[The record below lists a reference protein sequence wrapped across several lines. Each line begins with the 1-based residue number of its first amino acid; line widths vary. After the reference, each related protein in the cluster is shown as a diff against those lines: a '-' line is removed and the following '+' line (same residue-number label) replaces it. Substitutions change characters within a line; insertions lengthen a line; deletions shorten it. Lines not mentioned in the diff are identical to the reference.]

1 MAAYGA
7 GNPIDILRASAP
19 QTNLMVGNQ
28 MLVALD
34 DVMAEAGLD
43 WDDFYPSP
51 LESFTIDGSRYSIPQ
66 EVSNYTIF
74 FNTDQAEAAGLD
86 IQNFPS
92 DRDDFIEWVHG
103 HFDVGRLNARV
114 VRLDADLDVVVD
126 DPLNGDEYLH
136 LRSVPGVIG
145 VVFPARRR
153 APRRLR

>member
-51 LESFTIDGSRYSIPQ
+51 
-66 EVSNYTIF
+66 
-74 FNTDQAEAAGLD
+74 
-86 IQNFPS
+86 
-92 DRDDFIEWVHG
+92 
-103 HFDVGRLNARV
+103 
-114 VRLDADLDVVVD
+114 
-126 DPLNGDEYLH
+126 
-136 LRSVPGVIG
+136 PGVLYHRWQ
-145 VVFPARRR
+145 P
-153 APRRLR
+153 L